1 MARLAA
7 AGAVIRAVLIGRL
20 VVLIATILASIRLV
34 DDPHRPA
41 LALALVTGVTLAQL
55 YVISRRPDIL
65 RRRLTVLAVEVIMT
79 LSVLVVGG
87 PGLAFFGHALG
98 TCLIAGAL
106 LGVDGLLLCL
116 AQAALGLGMVTQ
128 MSRSLGPDARSL
140 LAPFLIAIPV
150 ADIVAGLAAGA
161 LTTGLT
167 RYIELSVEVAQAAQR
182 SAATSERA
190 RLARDLHDSV
200 AKTLRGI
207 SFAAVALP
215 SSLRRHP
222 DLAEQLAATVVTG
235 AETAQRE
242 ARELLFALRRDVPDN
257 PFVDTVRNVCA
268 DWTTT
273 NRVPVSLDLAQVE
286 PTLAARYELAQI
298 LSEALRNIAQHAGA
312 SRVRVE
318 LTDEGGWIRL
328 SVHDDG
334 VGFVLPHDLSQLAM
348 RGSFGVVGMSE
359 RARTIGGRLTVTSS
373 AGGGT
378 TVAATTPSAS
388 HMEPEVVD
396 R

>member
-1 MARLAA
+1 
-7 AGAVIRAVLIGRL
+7 V
-20 VVLIATILASIRLV
+20 
-34 DDPHRPA
+34 
-41 LALALVTGVTLAQL
+41 
-55 YVISRRPDIL
+55 
-65 RRRLTVLAVEVIMT
+65 T

-87 PGLAFFGHALG
+87 PGLAFFCYALG
-98 TCLIAGAL
+98 TCMIAGAL

-128 MSRSLGPDARSL
+128 MSRSLDPDARSL

-359 RARTIGGRLTVTSS
+359 RARTIGGRLTVTSP

-378 TVAATTPSAS
+378 TVMATTPSAS
-388 HMEPEVVD
+388 RMEPEVVD